1 MSKFKQID
9 QLCEEGNREKL
20 IIFLEEYGLKNPH
33 KQADIYIEQY
43 NKRSKD
49 MGCRGT
55 IEIWECG
62 AAPKSEERPVVLYT
76 HWGAYEMIFDVIN
89 VLKKKERWNDPA
101 YLSRMIFCEMI
112 KDDVSGATGFGIM
125 TDNALDTEHEVVVD
139 IDRQEVVWKRNGKD
153 NITYTFTELIE
164 SGVKS

>member
-1 MSKFKQID
+1 MGKFKAIE
-9 QLCEEGNREKL
+9 QLCREGNKEKL
-20 IIFLEEYGLKNPH
+20 IVFLAELGLKNPH
-33 KQADIYIEQY
+33 RQADIYIKQY
-43 NKRSKD
+43 SNRSNK

-55 IEIWECG
+55 IEIWECA

-101 YLSRMIFCEMI
+101 YLSRMIFSEMI
-112 KDDVSGATGFGIM
+112 KNDINGTTGFGIM

-139 IDRQEVVWKRNGKD
+139 IDRQEVVWKRNGRD

>member
-1 MSKFKQID
+1 MSKFKAID
-9 QLCEEGNREKL
+9 QLCEEGNRGEL
-20 IIFLEEYGLKNPH
+20 IVLLAEHGIKKPN

-43 NKRSKD
+43 NKRRNK

-55 IEIWECG
+55 IEIWENG
-62 AAPKSEERPVVLYT
+62 AAPKDEERPVVLYT

-89 VLKKKERWNDPA
+89 VLKKKERWNDPP
-101 YLSRMIFCEMI
+101 YLSRMIFSEMI
-112 KDDVSGATGFGIM
+112 KNDINGTTGFGIM

-153 NITYTFTELIE
+153 NTTYTFTELIE